1 MTFSIL
7 RRARRFAL
15 PLLLLGI
22 MAGCATPDRIQ
33 HDSDSVFQRTG
44 RFSVTVKEFSG
55 AQDAV
60 QGGFVWQD
68 SGTAL
73 SLDLANP
80 LGSTLARITVDDG
93 MAVLTHSNGS
103 REYAPDAD
111 GLAEIAL
118 GSPVPVSG
126 LRAWLRGETGTAPTQ
141 DLEKNDDGKPTSF
154 VQDGW
159 RVRLSRY
166 DTLGPNLLQ
175 MNRRDSRGD
184 ISVRL
189 VISPQPDSR

>member
-1 MTFSIL
+1 MMFPFL
-7 RRARRFAL
+7 RFVRRFAFPVL
-15 PLLLLGI
+15 VLGI
-22 MAGCATPDRIQ
+22 LAGCATPDGIK

-44 RFSVTVKEFSG
+44 RFSVSVKEFSG

-68 SGTAL
+68 SGAAL

-103 REYAPDAD
+103 REYAADAD

-126 LRAWLRGETGTAPTQ
+126 LRDWLRGETGTAPTD
-141 DLEKNDDGKPTSF
+141 DLQKNDDGTPASF

-166 DTLGPNLLQ
+166 DELGPNLLQ
-175 MNRRDSRGD
+175 MDRRDSRGD

-189 VISPQPDSR
+189 VVSPRASP

>member
-1 MTFSIL
+1 MMFVF
-7 RRARRFAL
+7 ARFFRWLAL
-15 PLLLLGI
+15 PLVMLGI
-22 MAGCATPDRIQ
+22 LAGCATPARLAP
-33 HDSDSVFQRTG
+33 DSDSVFQRTG

-60 QGGFVWQD
+60 QGGFVWRD
-68 SGTAL
+68 SGSSLT
-73 SLDLANP
+73 LDLANP
-80 LGSTLARITVDDG
+80 LGSTLARITVADEG
-93 MAVLTHSNGS
+93 AILTHSNGS
-103 REYAPDAD
+103 REYASDAD

-126 LRAWLRGETGTAPTQ
+126 LRDWLRGKTGSAPVHELQ
-141 DLEKNDDGKPTSF
+141 KNDDGTLASF
-154 VQDGW
+154 NQDGW

-166 DTLGPNLLQ
+166 DVSGPTLLQ

-189 VISPQPDSR
+189 VVSPQAQS